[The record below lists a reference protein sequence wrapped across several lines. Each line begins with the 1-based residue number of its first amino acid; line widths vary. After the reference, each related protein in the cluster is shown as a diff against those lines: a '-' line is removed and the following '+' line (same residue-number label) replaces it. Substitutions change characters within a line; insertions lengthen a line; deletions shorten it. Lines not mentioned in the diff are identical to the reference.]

1 MAKKTHSPDDKVLE
15 LYYNSLNYF
24 NNNKKRV
31 YTILGIAAV
40 VIAIVFIYFMRKGEQ
55 SENAMIELTKVSE
68 IYATGNYQAAI
79 NGDSLGYSKGLLFL
93 VNEFGSTQSGE
104 VGKVM
109 LANSYYNLGD
119 YGNAERY
126 YNDYSGDDPI
136 LKAAAIAGV
145 AAVKGAMGNFVEAAK
160 EYEDAANVSELVALN
175 DEYLFSAAKNYS
187 LAKDVENYKRVSEM
201 LKQEYSQSPYIMQLQ
216 RYEIN

>member
-1 MAKKTHSPDDKVLE
+1 MAKKTHSPDDKILE
-15 LYYNSLNYF
+15 IYYNSLNYF

>member
-1 MAKKTHSPDDKVLE
+1 MAKKTHSPDDKILE

>member
-1 MAKKTHSPDDKVLE
+1 MAKKTHSTDDKILE
-15 LYYNSLNYF
+15 LYYKSLDYF

-40 VIAIVFIYFMRKGEQ
+40 VIALVFIYFMRKGEQ

-68 IYATGNYQAAI
+68 IYATGNYNAAI

-93 VNEFGSTQSGE
+93 VNEYGSTESGE

-109 LANSYYNLGD
+109 LANAYYNLGD

-136 LKAAAIAGV
+136 LKAASIAGV

-160 EYEDAANVSELVALN
+160 EYENAANVSELVALN
-175 DEYLFSAAKNYS
+175 DEYLFSAARNYS
-187 LAKDVENYKRVSEM
+187 LAKDLDGYKRVTEE
-201 LKQEYSQSPYIMQLQ
+201 LKQQYPQSSYIMQLQ
-216 RYEIN
+216 RYDIN

>member
-1 MAKKTHSPDDKVLE
+1 MAKKTHSPDDKILE

-136 LKAAAIAGV
+136 LKAASIAGV

-187 LAKDVENYKRVSEM
+187 LAKDAENYKRVSEM
-201 LKQEYSQSPYIMQLQ
+201 LKQDYPQSSYIMQLQ
-216 RYEIN
+216 RYELN